1 MNVREADADERLAVR
16 SLFDVAM
23 LQVPD
28 LLSMEL
34 LVAVTDPDDRVVGAA
49 AVDADG
55 IGEPGEIRAIAVRPR
70 RRGRGIGSALVGAAE
85 ERWTPVTAEFGERVR
100 PFYEALGFEVEPVGD
115 GRLHGVKHTTPD
127 GRT

>member
-1 MNVREADADERLAVR
+1 MNVREADNDERLAVR

-34 LVAVTDPDDRVVGAA
+34 LVAVVDDRVVGAA

-70 RRGRGIGSALVGAAE
+70 RRGQGVGSTLVAAAE
-85 ERWTPVTAEFGERVR
+85 ERWTPVTAEFDERVR
-100 PFYEALGFEVEPVGD
+100 PFYEALGFDVEPSGD
-115 GRLHGVKHTTPD
+115 GRIHGVKRTTSD
-127 GRT
+127 VER

>member
-1 MNVREADADERLAVR
+1 MELREARSDERLAVR

-34 LVAVTDPDDRVVGAA
+34 LVAVDDDRVIGAA

-55 IGEPGEIRAIAVRPR
+55 FGSPGEIRAIAVRPR
-70 RRGRGIGSALVGAAE
+70 RRGQGIGSELVGAAE
-85 ERWTPVTAEFGERVR
+85 RRWTPVTAEFDEWVR
-100 PFYEALGFEVEPVGD
+100 PFYEELGFDVEPIGN
-115 GRLHGVKHTTPD
+115 GRLRGTKQTTPD
-127 GRT
+127 AG

>member
-1 MNVREADADERLAVR
+1 MDVREAQPDEHLAVR

-34 LVAVTDPDDRVVGAA
+34 LVAAADDRVVGAA

-55 IGEPGEIRAIAVRPR
+55 IGDPGDIRAIAVRPR
-70 RRGRGIGSALVGAAE
+70 RRGQGIGSALVGAME
-85 ERWTPVTAEFGERVR
+85 DRWDPVTAEFDERVR
-100 PFYEALGFEVEPVGD
+100 PFYETLGFDVEQVGD
-115 GRLHGVKHTTPD
+115 GRLRGVKRTTAGAD
-127 GRT
+127 G

>member
-34 LVAVTDPDDRVVGAA
+34 LVAVAADRVVGAA

-85 ERWTPVTAEFGERVR
+85 ERWNPVTAEFDERVR
-100 PFYEALGFEVEPVGD
+100 PFYEALGFDVEPVGD
-115 GRLHGVKHTTPD
+115 GRLRGVKRTTPEAD
-127 GRT
+127 D

>member
-1 MNVREADADERLAVR
+1 MDVREAQPDEHLAVR

-34 LVAVTDPDDRVVGAA
+34 LVAAADNRVVGAA

-55 IGEPGEIRAIAVRPR
+55 IGDPGDIRAIAVRPR
-70 RRGRGIGSALVGAAE
+70 RRGQGVGSALVDAME
-85 ERWTPVTAEFGERVR
+85 DRWDPVTAEFDERVR
-100 PFYEALGFEVEPVGD
+100 PFYETLGFDVEPVGD
-115 GRLHGVKHTTPD
+115 GRFRGVKRTTPD
-127 GRT
+127 TDR